1 MATRKKSPPKLVD
14 IDGNIVKPK
23 PKPRKKQTNVKKKPS
38 VKEPKV
44 FIQHD
49 DYEVFIPAKPVPKG
63 RPRLGRRGRVF
74 TPQTTLDA
82 EAFIAS
88 CYAGPVYEGP
98 VTLQFTFTPEGTTL
112 KISSINT
119 ADTKVSKLR
128 GDIDNYLKLLM
139 DGLNGVA
146 WHDDKQVYGIT
157 ALKE

>member
-1 MATRKKSPPKLVD
+1 MATRKKQPPKLVD

-23 PKPRKKQTNVKKKPS
+23 PKPRKKSNATKSKAA
-38 VKEPKV
+38 PKAV
-44 FIQHD
+44 IHHP

-88 CYAGPVYEGP
+88 CYEGPVYEGP
-98 VTLQFTFTPEGTTL
+98 VSLRVTFSPEGTTL
-112 KISSINT
+112 HIRSIANPENT
-119 ADTKVSKLR
+119 VSKLR

-139 DGLNGVA
+139 DGLNGIA
-146 WHDDKQVYGIT
+146 WHDDKQVYQVEVR
-157 ALKE
+157 KE